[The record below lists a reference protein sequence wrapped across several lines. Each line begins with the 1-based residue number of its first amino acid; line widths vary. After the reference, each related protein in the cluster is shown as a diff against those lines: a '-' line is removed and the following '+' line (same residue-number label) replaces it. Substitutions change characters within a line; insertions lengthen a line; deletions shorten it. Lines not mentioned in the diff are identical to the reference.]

1 MKRML
6 CFVASLMGLLFA
18 GCSPQHALD
27 AMDHSRSEDDIEVTR
42 RIRQTLLS
50 PNDLSLSAKNV
61 TIVTRD
67 GDVTLLGVVTSE
79 DERFELVEIASAL
92 AGRGRVSEDL
102 EVWPD

>member
-1 MKRML
+1 MKRSR
-6 CFVASLMGLLFA
+6 CFIATLIALTFA

-27 AMDHSRSEDDIEVTR
+27 AMDHSHSDADIEVTR
-42 RIRQTLLS
+42 QIRQTLLA

-61 TIVTRD
+61 TIVTR
-67 GDVTLLGVVTSE
+67 GGYVTLLGVVTSE
-79 DERFELVEIASAL
+79 DERRELVSIASSL

>member
-1 MKRML
+1 MKRTH
-6 CFVASLMGLLFA
+6 CFMASLVGLMFA
-18 GCSPQHALD
+18 GCSPQPPLD
-27 AMDHSRSEDDIEVTR
+27 AMDHSRSDSDIEVTR

-50 PNDLSLSAKNV
+50 PNELSLSAKNV

-79 DERFELVEIASAL
+79 GERRELVAIAGSL